1 MQRIAMTFQGYL
13 VLLSTF
19 TLNFVA
25 LGIFNSS
32 GLYLGPLST
41 TFPNS
46 DHGIL
51 AFYCTTQIV
60 FALASS
66 FVGGIAQDGM
76 DQRGISLIFFG
87 GGASMALGLILSSI
101 SSTLGGVLASSILVG
116 VGIGLGG
123 FMAGG
128 ICVLWFEKKRG
139 AMLLLAMSGQ
149 GVGSMFFSWA
159 TGKLL
164 EHYDEVNDPWRPTM
178 RCMGMLCF
186 ILCVISAP
194 SMRLPLPGEV
204 ETYEKNSDNRTDE
217 GNSLL
222 GDKSAGGDTQNMHHI
237 DAERIRQS
245 IASHH
250 HRRRTSIAEFEAV
263 GHAPKL
269 PHISDFRR
277 QKERLKKA
285 VNAVIFAKRLSDL
298 SSTDNKDAM
307 NQSEY
312 TLQEVLVSATNVWLN
327 AFTVVSC
334 FSIMN
339 LQGMWI

>member
-1 MQRIAMTFQGYL
+1 
-13 VLLSTF
+13 
-19 TLNFVA
+19 
-25 LGIFNSS
+25 
-32 GLYLGPLST
+32 
-41 TFPNS
+41 
-46 DHGIL
+46 
-51 AFYCTTQIV
+51 
-60 FALASS
+60 
-66 FVGGIAQDGM
+66 
-76 DQRGISLIFFG
+76 
-87 GGASMALGLILSSI
+87 
-101 SSTLGGVLASSILVG
+101 
-116 VGIGLGG
+116 
-123 FMAGG
+123 
-128 ICVLWFEKKRG
+128 
-139 AMLLLAMSGQ
+139 
-149 GVGSMFFSWA
+149 
-159 TGKLL
+159 
-164 EHYDEVNDPWRPTM
+164 
-178 RCMGMLCF
+178 
-186 ILCVISAP
+186 
-194 SMRLPLPGEV
+194 MRLPLPGEV